1 MRRLK
6 TCFPVSFCKMIS
18 IYDLDLLTS
27 RSRLTYA
34 LLIALTIPLGLASRK
49 FASLLPP
56 LLAKN
61 AGDVLY
67 ATMAF
72 WLVGFLFPRFSTFR
86 TALISTLLCFG
97 IEFLKF
103 AQVPWLVAARHS
115 RAGALVFGV
124 GFHASN
130 LVCYVLGA
138 ALAVAVETAL
148 RRRRA

>member
-1 MRRLK
+1 ME
-6 TCFPVSFCKMIS
+6 PSQN
-18 IYDLDLLTS
+18 

-49 FASLLPP
+49 FSYLLPP
-56 LLAKN
+56 WLAKN

-72 WLVGFLFPRFSTFR
+72 WLVGFLFPHLSTLR
-86 TALISTLLCFG
+86 TALSATLFCFG

-103 AQVPWLVAARHS
+103 AQAPWLVAARHS
-115 RAGALVFGV
+115 RAGALIFGV

-130 LVCYVLGA
+130 LACYVIGV
-138 ALAVAVETAL
+138 ALAVVIESAL
-148 RRRRA
+148 RQRRA

>member
-1 MRRLK
+1 MQ
-6 TCFPVSFCKMIS
+6 PP
-18 IYDLDLLTS
+18 

-49 FASLLPP
+49 FSHLLPP
-56 LLAKN
+56 WLAKN

-72 WLVGFLFPRFSTFR
+72 WLVGFLFPRLPAPR
-86 TALISTLLCFG
+86 AALAATLFCFG

-103 AQVPWLVAARHS
+103 SQAPWLVSARHS

-130 LVCYVLGA
+130 LVCYAVGV
-138 ALAVAVETAL
+138 ALAVALESAL
-148 RRRRA
+148 RRRQA